1 MLRKLL
7 GWRNNKSREEQV
19 SISDDPIGDFY
30 RREKQIREAGSVD
43 GEHFTSYVEQIKQLK
58 REKRHQE
65 AIELLLKVVDATESE
80 SKVSGLGV
88 APGYYEDLAIIYRK
102 EKRFSDEVAILERYE
117 AQPKAPGALPKVL
130 AERLVKAR
138 ELASEN

>member
-58 REKRHQE
+58 REKRYQE
-65 AIELLLKVVDATESE
+65 AIELLLRIIDATESQ
-80 SKVSGLGV
+80 SKVDGLGV
-88 APGYYEDLAIIYRK
+88 VPWYYEQLAIIYRK

-117 AQPKAPGALPKVL
+117 AQPKGPGAKRKVL
-130 AERLVKAR
+130 ADRLLKAR
-138 ELASEN
+138 ELVSQ